1 MLYADLVARV
11 SDTTEN
17 TFDTAVMDNFI
28 RQAEVRIYQTVQLA
42 NLRKDTSGTL
52 SIGVATVNCP
62 TDLLSIYSLAVV
74 EASGEWKYLLNKD
87 INFLREAYPNPNT
100 TGTPRH
106 YALTSPATG
115 NDLTLRITFGP
126 TPAAA
131 LSYNIAYSYRPESIV
146 TAGQTWLGNNFDNAL
161 FNATLVEAARYM
173 KAETDIVQM
182 YEGMYAQSIAL
193 LKNLGDGK
201 QRQDS
206 YRSGQV
212 RVQVN

>member
-28 RQAEVRIYQTVQLA
+28 RQAETRIYQTVQLA

-62 TDLLSIYSLAVV
+62 TDLLSIYSVAVV
-74 EASGEWKYLLNKD
+74 ETSGAWKFLLNKD
-87 INFLREAYPNPNT
+87 INFLREAYPNPST

-106 YALTSPATG
+106 YALTQPATG
-115 NDLTLRITFGP
+115 DDLTLRITFGP
-126 TPAAA
+126 TPSAA
-131 LSYNIAYSYRPESIV
+131 LSYNIAYSYQPESIV
-146 TAGQTWLGNNFDNAL
+146 TAGQTWLGDHFDNAL

-173 KAETDIVQM
+173 KAEPDIVQM
-182 YEGMYAQSIAL
+182 YEGMYSQSVAL

>member
-28 RQAEVRIYQTVQLA
+28 RQAETRIYQTVQLA

-52 SIGVATVNCP
+52 VIGTPTVNCP
-62 TDLLSIYSLAVV
+62 TDLLSIYSVAVV
-74 EASGEWKYLLNKD
+74 DAGGAWNFLLNKD

-106 YALTSPATG
+106 YAITQPATG
-115 NDLTLRITFGP
+115 NDLILRLTFAP
-126 TPAAA
+126 TPSAA
-131 LSYNIAYSYRPESIV
+131 LTYEINYSYRPESIV
-146 TAGQTWLGNNFDNAL
+146 TANETWLGDHFDNAL
-161 FNATLVEAARYM
+161 FNGTLVEAARYM
-173 KAETDIVQM
+173 KAEPDIVKLYNDM
-182 YEGMYAQSIAL
+182 YEQSIAL

-201 QRQDS
+201 QRQDG

-212 RVQVN
+212 RIQVN

>member
-42 NLRKDTSGTL
+42 NLRKDISGSL
-52 SIGVATVNCP
+52 VIGTPIVSCP

-74 EASGEWKYLLNKD
+74 DAGGKWNFLLNKD
-87 INFLREAYPNPNT
+87 INFIREAYPNPAI
-100 TGTPRH
+100 TGTPQH
-106 YALTSPATG
+106 YALTQPAAG
-115 NDLTLRITFGP
+115 SDLTLRLTFGP
-126 TPAAA
+126 TPSATLA
-131 LSYNIAYSYRPESIV
+131 YHINYSYRPESIV
-146 TAGQTWLGNNFDNAL
+146 TANETWLGDNFDNAL
-161 FNATLVEAARYM
+161 FNATLIEAARYM
-173 KAETDIVQM
+173 KAELDIVKM
-182 YEGMYAQSIAL
+182 YEDMYGQSIAL

-201 QRQDS
+201 QRQDG

-212 RVQVN
+212 RIQVN

>member
-42 NLRKDTSGTL
+42 NLRKDASGTL
-52 SIGVATVNCP
+52 SIGTPTVNCP
-62 TDLLSIYSLAVV
+62 TDLLSVYSVALVDAGG
-74 EASGEWKYLLNKD
+74 SWNFLLNKD
-87 INFLREAYPNPNT
+87 INFIREAYPNPNA

-115 NDLTLRITFGP
+115 SDLTLRLTFGP
-126 TPAAA
+126 TPSAA
-131 LSYNIAYSYRPESIV
+131 LTYQIAYSYRPESIV
-146 TAGQTWLGNNFDNAL
+146 TAGQTWLGDHFDNAL
-161 FNATLVEAARYM
+161 FNGTLVEAARYM
-173 KAETDIVQM
+173 KAEQDIVKM
-182 YEGMYAQSIAL
+182 YDDMYLQSIAL

-201 QRQDS
+201 QRQDT

>member
-11 SDTTEN
+11 SETTEN
-17 TFDTAVMDNFI
+17 TFETAVMDNFI

-42 NLRKDTSGTL
+42 NLRKDTNGTL

-62 TDLLSIYSLAVV
+62 TDLLSIYSVAVV
-74 EASGEWKYLLNKD
+74 EANGAWKFLLDKD
-87 INFLREAYPNPNT
+87 INFLREAYPNPST

-106 YALTSPATG
+106 YALTQPTTG
-115 NDLTLRITFGP
+115 SDLTLRLTFGP
-126 TPAAA
+126 TPGAA
-131 LSYNIAYSYRPESIV
+131 LTYQINYSYRPESIV

-161 FNATLVEAARYM
+161 FNATLLEAARYM
-173 KAETDIVQM
+173 KAEPDIIKN
-182 YEGMYAQSIAL
+182 YDDMYAQSIAL

-201 QRQDS
+201 QRQDG

>member
-17 TFDTAVMDNFI
+17 TFDTAVMDNMI

-42 NLRKDTSGTL
+42 NLKKDASGTF
-52 SIGVATVNCP
+52 SIGTATVNCP
-62 TDLLSIYSLAVV
+62 TDLLSIYSVAVV
-74 EASGEWKYLLNKD
+74 DAGGAWSFLLDKD
-87 INFLREAYPNPNT
+87 INFLREAYPNPNA

-106 YALTSPATG
+106 YALTQPAAG
-115 NDLTLRITFGP
+115 SDLTLRLTVAP
-126 TPAAA
+126 TPSAA
-131 LSYNIAYSYRPESIV
+131 LTYHINYSYRPESIV
-146 TAGQTWLGNNFDNAL
+146 TAGQTWLGDNFDNAL
-161 FNATLVEAARYM
+161 FNGTLVEAARYM
-173 KAETDIVQM
+173 KAEQDIVKLYEDM
-182 YEGMYAQSIAL
+182 YIQSIAL

>member
-11 SDTTEN
+11 ADTTEN
-17 TFDTAVMDNFI
+17 TFNTDVMDNFI

-42 NLRKDTSGTL
+42 NLKKDATGSLVIGT
-52 SIGVATVNCP
+52 ATLDCP
-62 TDLLSIYSLAVV
+62 ADLLSIYSVAVV
-74 EASGEWKYLLNKD
+74 EAGGAWRFLLDKD
-87 INFLREAYPNPNT
+87 INFLREAYPNPST

-106 YALTSPATG
+106 YALTQPAPGTPLVLR
-115 NDLTLRITFGP
+115 LTLAP
-126 TPAAA
+126 TPSAT
-131 LSYNIAYSYRPESIV
+131 LTYNINYSYRPESIV
-146 TAGQTWLGNNFDNAL
+146 TANETWLGDHFDNAL

-182 YEGMYAQSIAL
+182 YEGMYTQSIAL

-201 QRQDS
+201 QRQDG
-206 YRSGQV
+206 YRNGQV

>member
-52 SIGVATVNCP
+52 GVGVATVNCP

-74 EASGEWKYLLNKD
+74 DATGNWNFLLNKD
-87 INFLREAYPNPNT
+87 INFIREAYPSPT
-100 TGTPRH
+100 ATGTPRH
-106 YALTSPATG
+106 YALTQPDTG
-115 NDLTLRITFGP
+115 TPLVLRITFGP
-126 TPAAA
+126 TPSAA
-131 LSYNIAYSYRPESIV
+131 LAYHINYSYRPESIV
-146 TAGQTWLGNNFDNAL
+146 TANQTWLGDHFDNAL

-173 KAETDIVQM
+173 KAEPDIVQV
-182 YEGMYAQSIAL
+182 YENMYAQSIAL

-201 QRQDS
+201 QRQDG